1 MPDRFFARGRRSIV
15 ELKGYDEAGCRN
27 LWAAVLRRAISDMA
41 YADSKSSKGAL
52 TGSERD
58 KLQRIH
64 AADSPESFFR
74 SEWFEEICRYLEL
87 SAGRVR
93 DVVLDPRRR
102 DSAASER
109 R

>member
-1 MPDRFFARGRRSIV
+1 MSNRFFARGRRSIV
-15 ELKGYDEAGCRN
+15 ELNGYDEAGCRN

-41 YADSKSSKGAL
+41 YDDAKSSKSSL

-58 KLQRIH
+58 KLLRIH
-64 AADSPESFFR
+64 ASDSPETFFR
-74 SEWFEEICRYLEL
+74 SVWFEEICRYLEL

-93 DVVLDPRRR
+93 EVVLDPRRR
-102 DSAASER
+102 DDAAAAR